1 MKIAI
6 LGNGK
11 EGKAVREYFEA
22 QGDECQ
28 IFENFT
34 DKDIDSFDLNKF
46 DEVFRSPS
54 VRPRSGWN
62 SSTKYFLENCPCPII
77 GVTGTKGKGTTCS
90 LISSILK
97 SLGKKTWLVGNIGNP
112 AITEL
117 DKVSGDDVVVYE
129 LSSFQLWDLERSPN
143 VAVVLPIEPDHLNVH
158 KDFDEYV
165 EAKSNIARWQKADDC
180 CIYNSNN
187 EFSVKIANTSVAQ
200 KLAYPIVNKS
210 EKLISALNSLSIVG
224 EHNRENA
231 EAALLAVAAYFKMN
245 LDEFLAEYFEDVCV
259 GLRDFKGLPHR
270 LEFLRELNHVRYFDD
285 NFATNVAS
293 TSVAVKAFP
302 DDNLVMIVGGRDKTD
317 NEDLPELYDLLMNS
331 QIKKVI
337 LMGESGHELASR
349 HQDKKFI
356 IVESLKE
363 AVLAAKSEAEKF
375 GNSVVLM
382 SPAAASFDMF
392 ENVYD
397 RGGQFQKL
405 ISELK

>member
-143 VAVVLPIEPDHLNVH
+143 VAVVLPIEPT
-158 KDFDEYV
+158 
-165 EAKSNIARWQKADDC
+165 I
-180 CIYNSNN
+180 
-187 EFSVKIANTSVAQ
+187 
-200 KLAYPIVNKS
+200 
-210 EKLISALNSLSIVG
+210 
-224 EHNRENA
+224 
-231 EAALLAVAAYFKMN
+231 
-245 LDEFLAEYFEDVCV
+245 
-259 GLRDFKGLPHR
+259 
-270 LEFLRELNHVRYFDD
+270 
-285 NFATNVAS
+285 
-293 TSVAVKAFP
+293 
-302 DDNLVMIVGGRDKTD
+302 
-317 NEDLPELYDLLMNS
+317 
-331 QIKKVI
+331 
-337 LMGESGHELASR
+337 
-349 HQDKKFI
+349 
-356 IVESLKE
+356 
-363 AVLAAKSEAEKF
+363 
-375 GNSVVLM
+375 
-382 SPAAASFDMF
+382 
-392 ENVYD
+392 
-397 RGGQFQKL
+397 
-405 ISELK
+405 